1 MKKILTILAATATM
15 FAFGAGQDP
24 DPQPQVETV
33 DHGADFEAFTA
44 GDAFSAGLNDNAQ
57 QLSPYYWYTADTDAA
72 NIISN
77 YVGETDATTPI
88 GMRPDK
94 FKQENNTKFLQVETT
109 GKLYR
114 TVKDNGGSADFTT
127 SVTATYAHSLAE
139 APIYLDTLVKFTA
152 ADSVFGDDA
161 LENGDKIA
169 IEYVEHESEGE
180 GDPTVTNFVIRA
192 GYVQANGEIVQTN
205 YFADVPATFKKD
217 DWHRLTVRAIGEV
230 GGSGDNSA
238 GVGFVVY
245 LDEEPLVYS
254 PSVEPGDATYTAKFN
269 SIITE
274 NFYKSNLHAIYPSA
288 VLPDTAA
295 GQMISAAAFSG
306 NGSLDDVVFTT
317 TKPNFIDETSL
328 VTITWDTNKITAVTL
343 NNTALT
349 SEEWENGS
357 INIEPD
363 QTGVVSF
370 SVEYAP
376 GCVPGE
382 SEVTS
387 GTGSWDGHTAFTGLA
402 PGAVCEIVAMM
413 PFYQVGGKYFED
425 LESAIDAAQSGTSAS
440 PATFKLL
447 ANCAEMIK
455 FTSGYVILDL
465 AGYDI
470 QGTDAQAFSVVCLGA
485 HLTVTNSVPGSG
497 AVKRPVESEDTAG
510 AMQVKGDD
518 GAVAVYVAKFDDI
531 ISVKPDS
538 VEKTAIFAIYSGT
551 FIDEDAGNDPDA
563 FAYKVYVQD
572 GATVTDIGNNYFQ
585 VGGAAQPI
593 GTYQVTVT
601 PNENATYA
609 VTGAASN
616 EGDVYTVATGHS
628 ITITATPKSGYEY
641 AEAPTGWTLSE
652 GVITIEVSAEGT
664 VAIPGPT
671 VQTLGTYTVTVIPT
685 NNTTYAAAYKVG
697 GSAITPDNDV
707 LTVTVGQTI
716 VITATPAANYE
727 YATPPTGWTAGQDGE
742 ITIEVS
748 EAGTVE
754 IPGPTA
760 KSGKTYPSYI
770 PDDAT
775 EKGKYDTWKDAM
787 TAAGVDVGDGEAYE
801 DAYLLNCKPAEVT
814 AEAAAF
820 KFTSISYDTTQSKWI
835 TTTTTKNTKGADYNG
850 TVTVTGYSDVGC
862 TVGNETEAGPFFKAS
877 LQ

>member
-15 FAFGAGQDP
+15 FAFGAGQETDS
-24 DPQPQVETV
+24 QPQVERV

-44 GDAFSAGLNDNAQ
+44 GNAFSAGLNDSAQ
-57 QLSPYYWYTADTDAA
+57 QSSPYYWYTADADAA

-77 YVGETDATTPI
+77 YTGSGTEVPI
-88 GMRPDK
+88 ASRPEK
-94 FKQENNTKFLQVETT
+94 FADDENSKYLQVETT

-114 TVKDNGGSADFTT
+114 TVKDNGGSGDFTNST
-127 SVTATYAHSLAE
+127 TYAYSIAD

-169 IEYVEHESEGE
+169 IEYVEHESEGD

-254 PSVEPGDATYTAKFN
+254 PSVEPGDATYTEKFN

-295 GQMISAAAFSG
+295 GQMISAVAFSG

-425 LESAIDAAQSGTSAS
+425 LESAIAEAQKGTAEA
-440 PATFKLL
+440 PAMFKLL
-447 ANCAEMIK
+447 ADCNQVLG
-455 FTSGYVILDL
+455 FTEGYIVLDL
-465 AGYDI
+465 NGCDV
-470 QGTDAQAFSVVCLGA
+470 QGGDDADCTIMNGGA
-485 HLTVTNSVPGSG
+485 TLVITNSGAEASVLLPTNPIADPPITLLAAAGLTIVQAGTFEGLVIPGDEALTITGGKFFDAAGTFDPADPTTFYLAGSVASDVACKKSG
-497 AVKRPVESEDTAG
+497 DYVQVGSDTPEPPTPEIPTYELTIPSVTGASAEVTSNDVVVADLTAIPSNTEVVVTWTALEGYKITAG
-510 AMQVKGDD
+510 ATENITMDD
-518 GAVAVYVAKFDDI
+518 D
-531 ISVKPDS
+531 
-538 VEKTAIFAIYSGT
+538 KTAT
-551 FIDEDAGNDPDA
+551 
-563 FAYKVYVQD
+563 
-572 GATVTDIGNNYFQ
+572 
-585 VGGAAQPI
+585 
-593 GTYQVTVT
+593 
-601 PNENATYA
+601 
-609 VTGAASN
+609 
-616 EGDVYTVATGHS
+616 
-628 ITITATPKSGYEY
+628 
-641 AEAPTGWTLSE
+641 APT
-652 GVITIEVSAEGT
+652 V
-664 VAIPGPT
+664 
-671 VQTLGTYTVTVIPT
+671 
-685 NNTTYAAAYKVG
+685 
-697 GSAITPDNDV
+697 SAITYATLTITPVANCTIVVSNATTEVASGATFVVDDAIV
-707 LTVTVGQTI
+707 LTVYRTAAEGYELDGCAATENITMDKDRTV
-716 VITATPAANYE
+716 TAAVKQS
-727 YATPPTGWTAGQDGE
+727 G
-742 ITIEVS
+742 
-748 EAGTVE
+748 
-754 IPGPTA
+754 
-760 KSGKTYPSYI
+760 GKTYPSYI
-770 PDDAT
+770 DDAT
-775 EKGKYDTWKDAM
+775 KQGKYNTWKDAM

-814 AEAAAF
+814 AEKAAF
-820 KFTSISYDTTQSKWI
+820 KFTKIAFEGGVWVTE
-835 TTTTTKNTKGADYNG
+835 TTTKNNSDADYNG
-850 TVTVTGYSDVGC
+850 TVVVKQYSDVGC
-862 TVGNETEAGPFFKAS
+862 TTESSTGTFFKAF

>member
-24 DPQPQVETV
+24 DPQPQVGTV

-44 GDAFSAGLNDNAQ
+44 GDAFSAGLNDKAQ
-57 QLSPYYWYTADTDAA
+57 QSNPYYWYTADTDAA

-77 YVGETDATTPI
+77 YVGETNATTPI

-169 IEYVEHESEGE
+169 IEYVEHESEGD

-317 TKPNFIDETSL
+317 TEPNFIDETSL

-376 GCVPGE
+376 GCVAGE

-425 LESAIDAAQSGTSAS
+425 LESAIAEAQKGTAEA
-440 PATFKLL
+440 PAMFKLL
-447 ANCAEMIK
+447 ANCNRVLGFSPEGEGNCYIVLDLNGCNVQGGDDDVCSILNNGITLAITNSGAEASVLLPTNPSEEK
-455 FTSGYVILDL
+455 FTLLAEAGLTIVQAGTYEGLVIPGDKALTITGGKFFDAAGTFDPADPTTFYL
-465 AGYDI
+465 AGSVASDVACKKSGDYVQVGSAASQPTTYEI
-470 QGTDAQAFSVVCLGA
+470 TWTLTGGTTSA
-485 HLTVTNSVPGSG
+485 
-497 AVKRPVESEDTAG
+497 TAG
-510 AMQVKGDD
+510 NFEENDTIVFTA
-518 GAVAVYVAKFDDI
+518 
-531 ISVKPDS
+531 DS
-538 VEKTAIFAIYSGT
+538 GK
-551 FIDEDAGNDPDA
+551 
-563 FAYKVYVQD
+563 
-572 GATVTDIGNNYFQ
+572 
-585 VGGAAQPI
+585 
-593 GTYQVTVT
+593 
-601 PNENATYA
+601 
-609 VTGAASN
+609 
-616 EGDVYTVATGHS
+616 
-628 ITITATPKSGYEY
+628 
-641 AEAPTGWTLSE
+641 TLSF
-652 GVITIEVSAEGT
+652 VSIDGT
-664 VAIPGPT
+664 EIADTSVYGASSY
-671 VQTLGTYTVTVIPT
+671 TYTVGTAAATLVVTFTTPAT
-685 NNTTYAAAYKVG
+685 PTYAISWTLTG
-697 GSAITPDNDV
+697 GTTEATAGDFKENDTIV
-707 LTVTVGQTI
+707 FTAETGKTLSFVSIDGTEIADTSVYGASSYTYTVG
-716 VITATPAANYE
+716 TAAA
-727 YATPPTGWTAGQDGE
+727 ALVVTFTG
-742 ITIEVS
+742 S
-748 EAGTVE
+748 
-754 IPGPTA
+754 
-760 KSGKTYPSYI
+760 SYPSYI
-770 PDDAT
+770 NDAT
-775 EKGKYDTWKDAM
+775 KQGKYDTWKDAM
-787 TAAGVDVGDGEAYE
+787 TAAGVDVGDGGAYE
-801 DAYLLNCKPAEVT
+801 DAYLLNCKPSEV
-814 AEAAAF
+814 ADAKAAF
-820 KFTSISYDTTQSKWI
+820 KFTSISYDTTQSKWVTA
-835 TTTTTKNTKGADYNG
+835 TTTSYNERGYNG
-850 TVTVTGYSDVGC
+850 TVVVKQYSDVGC
-862 TVGNETEAGPFFKAS
+862 TTESSTGTFFKAF